1 MSPTKLDLS
10 QIQFPDSMG
19 IRDAALYT
27 GMSEQYIRTMVR
39 QTTLK
44 ASKNEAGEWEILK
57 STLDELMAQPR
68 QRGGGTRAGGKAFVI
83 NVKPDD
89 QPAVESALAA
99 FGITLK
105 PRYTYKPKSKGA
117 KVNADVEE
125 DDGLSA

>member
-68 QRGGGTRAGGKAFVI
+68 QRGE
-83 NVKPDD
+83 
-89 QPAVESALAA
+89 QPEYRCLLRRGDRWNGRLHSQ
-99 FGITLK
+99 
-105 PRYTYKPKSKGA
+105 PRSGRHHPLLRRHC
-117 KVNADVEE
+117 AD
-125 DDGLSA
+125 AT